1 MPFTTWAAAVQ
12 LPLKLMLSFKTRIL
26 LTCNNLRTDPR
37 TRYYLSRVLTGLPLA
52 TNNLEILIK
61 NRGIQKELAMLALIR
76 IDKFELEEFSAEALP
91 DAVSVDEI
99 NDSVVFR
106 AINQLIFEINNFFF
120 TVIIPRYDS

>member
-1 MPFTTWAAAVQ
+1 
-12 LPLKLMLSFKTRIL
+12 MLSFKTRIL
-26 LTCNNLRTDPR
+26 LTCNDLRTDPR
-37 TRYYLSRVLTGLPLA
+37 TRYYVSRVLTGLPLA

-91 DAVSVDEI
+91 DAASVDEI

-106 AINQLIFEINNFFF
+106 AINQLIFEINNFFLL
-120 TVIIPRYDS
+120 